1 MEVEN
6 KYEMGYPVDIL
17 MHNKKAHPSAGTL
30 NWDWFL
36 AVILKS
42 KNHDR
47 IM

>member
-6 KYEMGYPVDIL
+6 KYEMGCPVDIL
-17 MHNKKAHPSAGTL
+17 MHNKKALPSVGML
-30 NWDWFL
+30 NGNWFL

-42 KNHDR
+42 ENHDR